1 MADVLIVAMM
11 MAYIGFNGMVKTQFD
26 IIRAALPKFD
36 LISTNDT
43 ALQIGFYIF
52 LCYVILSM
60 LLALVLERQDKI
72 TSH

>member
-1 MADVLIVAMM
+1 MADVLIVAIM

-26 IIRAALPKFD
+26 IIRAALPKFE

-43 ALQIGFYIF
+43 GLQIGFYIF

-60 LLALVLERQDKI
+60 ILSMVLEKKSTAPQ
-72 TSH
+72 